1 MGKIDFGAAFS
12 KGWEGFTKNIVNLI
26 VGFLLVA
33 VISITI
39 ILAPIMMAGIYRMA
53 LKAVRGEKTEIND
66 VFSGFSDFGR
76 FFVGGLIWIGISIV
90 GLLACGVGVI
100 VTSGILLFF
109 FPLMVDR
116 GLSGGEAFGKCWAYF
131 KTDWLMAIVFAIVTG
146 IISQVGTYVAG
157 VGVLV
162 TGPFAMIVTVAAY
175 DHVFGGVAEEAPA
188 AAPIAPPP
196 PIEPEG

>member
-1 MGKIDFGAAFS
+1 M
-12 KGWEGFTKNIVNLI
+12 
-26 VGFLLVA
+26 
-33 VISITI
+33 
-39 ILAPIMMAGIYRMA
+39 
-53 LKAVRGEKTEIND
+53 
-66 VFSGFSDFGR
+66 
-76 FFVGGLIWIGISIV
+76 GGLIWIGISIV

-116 GLSGGEAFGKCWAYF
+116 GLSGGAAFSKCWAYF

-175 DHVFGGVAEEAPA
+175 DNVFGGVAEEAPA

-196 PIEPEG
+196 IEPEG